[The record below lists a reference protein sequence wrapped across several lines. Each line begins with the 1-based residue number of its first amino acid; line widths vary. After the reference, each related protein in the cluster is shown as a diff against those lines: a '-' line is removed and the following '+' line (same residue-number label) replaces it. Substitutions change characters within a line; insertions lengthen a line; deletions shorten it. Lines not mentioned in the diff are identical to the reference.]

1 MKAVLTAAT
10 GLMSLMLLHAEPEAD
25 VSLAKRDVVELE
37 FETAAGIGY
46 QAYAKKGQGDW
57 KPLGQAIVGNGEPAT
72 LTHPGGDTGVEFRV
86 ETFDLSK
93 PLAKP
98 ATLDTNRVV
107 VLPFKTIGT
116 SGETADLGY
125 GLVSTLTSKLQ
136 PLQNLV
142 VIAKES
148 ARKFEDT
155 KLSPKEIGQALGAG
169 TIVTGEIQTS
179 SDKVQVNIQLVNANT
194 EAVSYTHLTLPTKA

>member
-1 MKAVLTAAT
+1 MPASSPGPGAGGLGGAGGGGGPGGLSCSQYALNCLGLQTA
-10 GLMSLMLLHAEPEAD
+10 SELLWCALQHERQSFSVAKEASGQTAFI
-25 VSLAKRDVVELE
+25 VAFVH
-37 FETAAGIGY
+37 AAGAGTNAVE
-46 QAYAKKGQGDW
+46 QA
-57 KPLGQAIVGNGEPAT
+57 
-72 LTHPGGDTGVEFRV
+72 
-86 ETFDLSK
+86 K

-98 ATLDTNRVV
+98 VTLDTNRVV

-148 ARKFEDT
+148 ARKYEDT

-169 TIVTGEIQTS
+169 T
-179 SDKVQVNIQLVNANT
+179 KR
-194 EAVSYTHLTLPTKA
+194 KR

>member
-1 MKAVLTAAT
+1 MRRHHHDQLEARREISVWLKVAAGVVAISVL
-10 GLMSLMLLHAEPEAD
+10 
-25 VSLAKRDVVELE
+25 SLAGMVFMDSGPTPAPGPV
-37 FETAAGIGY
+37 A
-46 QAYAKKGQGDW
+46 
-57 KPLGQAIVGNGEPAT
+57 LGQAQTNTTEQT
-72 LTHPGGDTGVEFRV
+72 Q
-86 ETFDLSK
+86 

-98 ATLDTNRVV
+98 VTLDTNRVV

-148 ARKFEDT
+148 ARKYEDT
-155 KLSPKEIGQALGAG
+155 KLSPKEIGHALGAG
-169 TIVTGEIQTS
+169 TIVPAKFRRAATRFR
-179 SDKVQVNIQLVNANT
+179 
-194 EAVSYTHLTLPTKA
+194 